1 LINATFFLSIC
12 RSFPDEAVR
21 SIIII
26 ILDNE
31 IHLLEEAQQMIL
43 QLTDLVLTGTNV
55 QHNNSSS
62 SSSIKIS
69 D

>member
-1 LINATFFLSIC
+1 
-12 RSFPDEAVR
+12 
-21 SIIII
+21 
-26 ILDNE
+26 
-31 IHLLEEAQQMIL
+31 MIL